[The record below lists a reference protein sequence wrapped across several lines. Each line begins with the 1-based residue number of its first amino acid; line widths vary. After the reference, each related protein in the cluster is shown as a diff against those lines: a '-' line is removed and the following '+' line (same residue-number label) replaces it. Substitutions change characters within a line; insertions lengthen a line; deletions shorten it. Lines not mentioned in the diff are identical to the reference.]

1 MKKSLTISIEW
12 IGLTLVLGTILK
24 ILVQAILYLVI
35 YKSYLI
41 GKISA
46 TEYVLRIDRWYD
58 TASYAMVLFLNLIVS
73 CLIFQFFFSKKKQ
86 EDAEKIFK
94 IGFIGVIVALIFQI
108 TNIILYIIVEI
119 REYNYIYANGFISR
133 K

>member
-1 MKKSLTISIEW
+1 
-12 IGLTLVLGTILK
+12 
-24 ILVQAILYLVI
+24 
-35 YKSYLI
+35 
-41 GKISA
+41 
-46 TEYVLRIDRWYD
+46 
-58 TASYAMVLFLNLIVS
+58 MVLFLNLIVS